1 MSATIQ
7 YDEHL
12 VEEIA
17 SRFDLRTPNRNALV
31 AVVKALADG
40 DGFQE
45 VVADLAT
52 GVGKT
57 FLMAAL
63 IDYLALQGVRDFL
76 IVTPG
81 STIQRKTLEN
91 FDQASAKYVPG
102 AEATPFV
109 ITPENFRTGAVATAL
124 RDPRRVKVFVFN
136 VQQLLAPT
144 ATASR
149 RTRAEDE
156 NLGGPLYEHLQNTE
170 DLVVLADEHHVYR
183 QNAKKFSAAIRDLTP
198 RALVGLTATPDKA
211 DYSKVVFQYTL
222 GEAIADEFV
231 KVPVIVYRS
240 NGTKDE
246 HTQLRDACAL
256 LEVKERAYA
265 DYVAT
270 HPEVVP
276 VKPVLFVVCQDI
288 DHAGEVGVILAQDG
302 FIGDGSAVLEITSQS
317 SDEALEALAAVEEP
331 DSPIR
336 AIVSVNMLR
345 EGWDVKNIA
354 VIVALRRLASQTLTE
369 QILGRGLRLPFK
381 QRTGREM
388 IDQVDLVA
396 HDSYQALLKQKKVL
410 AERIHVPIRPEE
422 TDEQGFAPAPPD
434 ETPGGE
440 VETRTASGGS
450 PETGVPAPAP
460 GTTTGTGN
468 TVDGDKVMVVE
479 ETTTVDGHVQPGLTV
494 STTNEDG
501 EKVDV
506 LRAAELGDRKKDAP
520 EYITV
525 NRVDGAPQI
534 VFPRREARV
543 KQDDFSLSDVSDAE
557 ARQAGARHA
566 EEVADTLRREAI
578 VAEREGKDVTIRSR
592 VADSQEVAPLLEAL
606 EETRL
611 ALVKAILTQ
620 REVPRDR
627 RSENAADRL
636 AAAFLAGAGVTDQA
650 TARGWSSARRK
661 QAEETMATLIR
672 EHIAN
677 RGKTTKYEFVPVTL
691 PVEPVTVPKDVADGL
706 DSSVRFQKELVYG
719 RWRKNIMPTATFD
732 AGTTEFALARLLE
745 RDQAVKF
752 WLRIYTNGEA
762 YIPTERGRYFP
773 DFIVIDQ
780 NGVKWLVEAKSD
792 RDATEA
798 DVIRKKEAAEAWA
811 RAVRDEGEYGDWRY
825 MFATESHIAN
835 AAGWAA
841 LLAATA
847 PHG

>member
-1 MSATIQ
+1 MSANIQ

-12 VEEIA
+12 IEDIA
-17 SRFDLRTPNRNALV
+17 SRFDLRTPNRDALAALV
-31 AVVKALADG
+31 QALADG

-63 IDYLALQGVRDFL
+63 VDYLALQGVRDFL

-170 DLVVLADEHHVYR
+170 DLVVIADEHHVYR

-198 RALVGLTATPDKA
+198 RALVGLTATPDEA
-211 DYSKVVFQYTL
+211 DHSKIVFQYTL

-231 KVPVIVYRS
+231 KVPVIVYRPK
-240 NGTKDE
+240 GTKDE

-256 LEVKERAYA
+256 LEIKERAYA
-265 DYVAT
+265 DYVAAE
-270 HPEVVP
+270 PEATP

-288 DHAGEVGVILAQDG
+288 DHAGEVGAILAKGG

-331 DSPIR
+331 GSPIR

-381 QRTGREM
+381 RRTGRPM

-396 HDSYQALLKQKKVL
+396 HDSYQALLKQKNVL
-410 AERIHVPIRPEE
+410 HERIQVPTRPEA
-422 TDEQGFAPAPPD
+422 TDDQGFAPAPAGVD
-434 ETPGGE
+434 ATGEAGGE
-440 VETRTASGGS
+440 FGTDAEPNASGPAVPPVQPKVQGGD
-450 PETGVPAPAP
+450 GVM
-460 GTTTGTGN
+460 
-468 TVDGDKVMVVE
+468 DVE
-479 ETTTVDGHVQPGLTV
+479 ETATADGHTQAGLTL
-494 STTNEDG
+494 SATNREG

-506 LRAAELGDRKKDAP
+506 LHASNLEERKAAPQYVQVTR
-520 EYITV
+520 I
-525 NRVDGAPQI
+525 NGAPQI
-534 VFPRREARV
+534 VFPRREVRPREEE
-543 KQDDFSLSDVSDAE
+543 FNLSDISDQD
-557 ARQAGARHA
+557 ARQAGARHTT
-566 EEVADTLRREAI
+566 EVAETLQREAI
-578 VAEREGKDVTIRSR
+578 VAKRAGADITIGSR
-592 VADSQEVAPLLEAL
+592 VEDSQEVTPLLESL
-606 EETRL
+606 EDTRL
-611 ALVKAILTQ
+611 ALVKAIMGQ
-620 REVPRDR
+620 REVPRER
-627 RSENAADRL
+627 RAANAADRL
-636 AAAFLAGAGVTDQA
+636 AAAFLEGAGVTDQE
-650 TARGWSSARRK
+650 TAKGWSAARRSR
-661 QAEETMATLIR
+661 AVDAMATLIR
-672 EHIAN
+672 QHITN
-677 RGKTTKYEFVPVTL
+677 RTGRNTYEFVSVTL
-691 PVEPVTVPKDVADGL
+691 PVEPVGAPVDLADGL
-706 DSSVRFQKELVYG
+706 DTSVLFQKGFTYG
-719 RWRKNIMPTATFD
+719 HWRKNIMPVATFD

-745 RDQAVKF
+745 RDPAVKF
-752 WLRIYTNGEA
+752 WLRLYTNGEA
-762 YIPTERGRYFP
+762 YIQTARGRYFP
-773 DFIVIDQ
+773 DFIVIDR
-780 NGVKWLVEAKSD
+780 NDVHWVVEAKSD

-798 DVIRKKEAAEAWA
+798 DVLRKKEAAEEWA
-811 RAVRDEGEYGDWRY
+811 RAVRDEGDYGDWRY
-825 MFATESHIAN
+825 MFATETHIAN
-835 AAGWAA
+835 AEGWST
-841 LLAATA
+841 LLTATA